1 MTNRWFIYP
10 VAALSALLMLTIG
23 ALLILVIVTY
33 PRLPSLDTITDYRP
47 KIPLRIYTH
56 DGQQIGEFGEERRAF
71 VPIDKVPQQMKQAI
85 LAAED
90 ERFYQHG
97 GVDYIGVARAALSN
111 LLTAEARQGASTIT
125 QQVAKNFFL
134 SSERTFSRKFNEALL
149 AFKIE
154 HNLSKDKILELYIN
168 QIYLGQR
175 AYGFASAAQMYYG
188 KRLDDL
194 SIAEMAMLAGLPKA
208 PSSYN
213 PVANPR
219 RAKLRQ
225 QYVLR
230 RMHELKFITDPQL
243 QAALQEQLQVHRG
256 QQGFNTNALYVAE
269 MVRQYM
275 YDKYKEEAYT
285 KGFRVYTTLD
295 SQHQAAAYEA
305 VRKGMLDY
313 DRRHGY
319 RGPEGFV
326 ELTGDSNEDTYEDE
340 LQKYSDAGDLAP
352 ALVLSANAQKV
363 QAHIKGGETISISG
377 NGLRFAARSLSDKTN
392 PQNRIRRGAVIR
404 VQKSGEGDW
413 SIVQVPA
420 AEAAFVSI
428 DPDSGA
434 LKSLVGGF
442 DYNHNNFN
450 HVTQAWRQPGSSF
463 KPFIYSAG
471 LEKGITPSTII
482 NDAPL
487 AIDPATIGGQN
498 WEPKNFDG
506 SYSGPISMRN
516 ALTKSKN
523 LVSIRILM
531 AITPQYAQE
540 YVTRFG
546 FDPKNHPP
554 YLTMAL
560 GAGSVTPLQIA
571 GGYSIF
577 ANGGYRVTPYFIDR
591 IEDGKGQILART
603 EPEMVGKNAQQVIDP
618 RNAFIMTSI
627 MGDVVRRGTAA
638 KAATLGRH
646 DLAGKTGTTNDQF
659 DAWFAG
665 FQRTVVAVAWMGYDQ
680 PKSLGGSE
688 TGGQAALPMWI
699 SYMGKVLK
707 NVPEHQPTVPE
718 GVVVQSHDSGNGM
731 TNEYYYQEY
740 TQTNP
745 ELRLEQGSQNN
756 GQVQDEVKDM
766 LF

>member
-10 VAALSALLMLTIG
+10 VAALSALLMLAVG

-47 KIPLRIYTH
+47 KIPLRIYTN

-71 VPIDKVPQQMKQAI
+71 VAIDKVPLQMKQAI

-97 GVDYIGVARAALSN
+97 GVDYIGVARATLSN

-134 SSERTFSRKFNEALL
+134 SSERTFTRKFNEALL

-188 KRLDDL
+188 KTLDHL
-194 SIAEMAMLAGLPKA
+194 STAEMAMLAGLPKA

-230 RMHELKFITDPQL
+230 RMRELKFINDQQL
-243 QAALQEQLQVHRG
+243 QAAMQEPLEVHRG

-295 SQHQAAAYEA
+295 SQHQAAAYDA

-326 ELTGDSNEDTYEDE
+326 ELNGDVSEDTYEDE
-340 LQKYSDAGDLAP
+340 LQKFSDAGDLLP
-352 ALVLSANAQKV
+352 AVVLSANSQKV
-363 QAHIKGGETISISG
+363 LAHIKAGDTVSISG
-377 NGLRFAARSLSDKTN
+377 NGLRFAARSLGDKIN

-404 VQKSGEGDW
+404 VQRNSEGEW
-413 SIVQVPA
+413 SIVQIPA
-420 AEAAFVSI
+420 AEAAFISI

-487 AIDPATIGGQN
+487 AIDPATIGGQS

-571 GGYSIF
+571 GGYSVF

-591 IEDGKGQILART
+591 IEDGKGQVLART
-603 EPEMVGKNAQQVIDP
+603 EPEKVGANAQQVIDP

-688 TGGQAALPMWI
+688 TGGQAALPMWM

-718 GVVVQSHDSGNGM
+718 GVVVQTHDSGNGLV
-731 TNEYYYQEY
+731 NEYYYQEY

-745 ELRLEQGSQNN
+745 ELRLEQGSQNS
-756 GQVQDEVKDM
+756 GQVQDDVKDM

>member
-10 VAALSALLMLTIG
+10 VAALSALTMLAIG

-47 KIPLRIYTH
+47 KIPLRIFTQ

-71 VPIDKVPQQMKQAI
+71 VPIDKVPLQMKQAI

-97 GVDYIGVARAALSN
+97 GVDYIGVARAALTN
-111 LLTAEARQGASTIT
+111 LLSAEARQGASTIT

-134 SSERTFSRKFNEALL
+134 SSERTFTRKFNEALL

-175 AYGFASAAQMYYG
+175 AYGFASAAQIYYG

-194 SIAEMAMLAGLPKA
+194 SVAEMAMLAGLPKA

-219 RAKLRQ
+219 RAQLRQ

-230 RMHELKFITDPQL
+230 RMRELKFINEQQL
-243 QAALQEQLQVHRG
+243 QAAQQEQLQVQRN
-256 QQGFNTNALYVAE
+256 QQGFNAQALYVAE

-275 YDKYKEEAYT
+275 YDKYREEAYT

-326 ELTGDSNEDTYEDE
+326 ELSGENNEDTYEDE
-340 LQKYSDAGDLAP
+340 LQKYSDAGDLLP
-352 ALVLSANAQKV
+352 ALVLSASSQKV
-363 QAHIKGGETISISG
+363 QAHIKGGETITISG
-377 NGLRFAARSLSDKTN
+377 NGLRFAARSLSNKTN

-404 VQKSGEGDW
+404 AQKNSDGGW
-413 SIVQVPA
+413 SIAQIPA

-434 LKSLVGGF
+434 LKSLIGGF
-442 DYNHNNFN
+442 DFNHNNFN

-471 LEKGITPSTII
+471 LEKGITPSTVI

-546 FDPKNHPP
+546 FDPKSHPP

-577 ANGGYRVTPYFIDR
+577 ANGGFRVTPYFIDR
-591 IEDGKGQILART
+591 IEDGKGQVLART

-638 KAATLGRH
+638 KAAILGRH

-680 PKSLGGSE
+680 PRSLGGSE
-688 TGGQAALPMWI
+688 TGGQAALPIWI
-699 SYMGKVLK
+699 SYMGKALK
-707 NVPEHQPTVPE
+707 NVPEYQPTVPE

>member
-10 VAALSALLMLTIG
+10 VAALSALLMLAIG

-71 VPIDKVPQQMKQAI
+71 VPIDKVPLQMKQAI

-230 RMHELKFITDPQL
+230 RMRELKFITDPQL
-243 QAALQEQLQVHRG
+243 QGALQEQLQVHRG

-326 ELTGDSNEDTYEDE
+326 ELTGESNEDTYEDE
-340 LQKYSDAGDLAP
+340 LQKYSDAGDLLP

-363 QAHIKGGETISISG
+363 QAHVKGGETISISG

-404 VQKSGEGDW
+404 VQKSSDGTW
-413 SIVQVPA
+413 SLVQVPA

-591 IEDGKGQILART
+591 IEDGKGQVLART

-707 NVPEHQPTVPE
+707 NVPEYQPTVPE

>member
-10 VAALSALLMLTIG
+10 VAALSALLMLAVG

-47 KIPLRIYTH
+47 KIPLRIYTN

-71 VPIDKVPQQMKQAI
+71 VAIDKVPLQMKQAI

-97 GVDYIGVARAALSN
+97 GVDYIGVARATLSN

-134 SSERTFSRKFNEALL
+134 SSERTFTRKFNEALL

-188 KRLDDL
+188 KTLDRL
-194 SIAEMAMLAGLPKA
+194 STAEMAMLAGLPKA

-230 RMHELKFITDPQL
+230 RMRELKFINDTQL
-243 QAALQEQLQVHRG
+243 QAAMQEPLEVHRG

-295 SQHQAAAYEA
+295 SQHQAAAYDA

-326 ELTGDSNEDTYEDE
+326 ELTGDVSEDTYEDE
-340 LQKYSDAGDLAP
+340 LQKFSDAGDLLP
-352 ALVLSANAQKV
+352 AVVLSANAQKV
-363 QAHIKGGETISISG
+363 QAHIKAGETVSISG
-377 NGLRFAARSLSDKTN
+377 NGLRFASRSLGDKVN

-404 VQKSGEGDW
+404 VQRNSEGEW
-413 SIVQVPA
+413 SIVQIPA
-420 AEAAFVSI
+420 AEAAFISI

-571 GGYSIF
+571 GGYSVF

-591 IEDGKGQILART
+591 IEDGKGQVLART
-603 EPEMVGKNAQQVIDP
+603 EPEKVGANAQQVIDP

-688 TGGQAALPMWI
+688 TGGQAALPMWM

-718 GVVVQSHDSGNGM
+718 GVVVQTHDSGNGLV
-731 TNEYYYQEY
+731 NEYYYQEY

-745 ELRLEQGSQNN
+745 ELRLEQGSQNS
-756 GQVQDEVKDM
+756 GQVQDDVKDM